1 MKVQA
6 KTKEKPNP
14 VSVEYKPL
22 DAKNLA
28 EMTKAFGEEVVF
40 KAAQGAV
47 IISLQAAI
55 RRHIDKGTP
64 VAEIQKAVDAWKP
77 DVRSVTKASAFEKAS
92 SALGKLSA
100 EERAAL
106 LKQLQGM
113 K

>member
-1 MKVQA
+1 MEVSA

-14 VSVEYKPL
+14 VKVQYKLL

-28 EMTKAFGEEVVF
+28 ETVKAFGEEVVF
-40 KAAQGAV
+40 KAAQGAI
-47 IISLQAAI
+47 IISLQAFI
-55 RRHIDKGTP
+55 RRHIDKGANP
-64 VAEIQKAVDAWKP
+64 ADIQKAVDAWKP
-77 DVRSVTKASAFEKAS
+77 DVRSVVKASAFEKAS